1 MRTASAVSRH
11 RSTGPVL
18 LFALLILAGC
28 SGKNT
33 GDRADRLPEKIPDSV
48 LAKSKLPNANAVGAA
63 LRLQDSAAARRARE
77 DTISGLVP

>member
-1 MRTASAVSRH
+1 VSGERVAGTA
-11 RSTGPVL
+11 VL
-18 LFALLILAGC
+18 AGLLVLIGC

-63 LRLQDSAAARRARE
+63 LRLQDSAAVRRARE
-77 DTISGLVP
+77 DSIANPVP

>member
-1 MRTASAVSRH
+1 MLF
-11 RSTGPVL
+11 GL
-18 LFALLILAGC
+18 LLLSGC

-33 GDRADRLPEKIPDSV
+33 GLRADKLPEKIPDSV

-77 DTISGLVP
+77 DSVARAAP

>member
-1 MRTASAVSRH
+1 MRSERLAGTAWLA
-11 RSTGPVL
+11 GL
-18 LFALLILAGC
+18 LLLAGC

-63 LRLQDSAAARRARE
+63 LRLQDTAAARRARE
-77 DTISGLVP
+77 DSIAKSP

>member
-1 MRTASAVSRH
+1 MVNGE
-11 RSTGPVL
+11 RSTGA
-18 LFALLILAGC
+18 ALLAAVMILAGC

-33 GDRADRLPEKIPDSV
+33 GVRADKLPEKIPDSV

-77 DTISGLVP
+77 DSISSGVP